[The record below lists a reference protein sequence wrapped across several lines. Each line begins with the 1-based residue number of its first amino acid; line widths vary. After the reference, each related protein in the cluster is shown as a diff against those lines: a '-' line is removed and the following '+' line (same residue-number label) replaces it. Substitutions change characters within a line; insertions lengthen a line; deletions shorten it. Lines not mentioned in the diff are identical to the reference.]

1 MSKPTS
7 IPDFMS
13 SLGAGVTEQIM
24 AKVLTDTAMA
34 VLVHGG
40 KRNGKVTLELTLDKM
55 SEDSDVGV
63 KVNAKLAYKM
73 PTQKGSKQ
81 EDETRESVFFMDPQ
95 KGLVDTPPKAKDDG
109 VNPSM
114 GSGLPAG
121 TGFQAS

>member
-1 MSKPTS
+1 MSKPTN

-63 KVNAKLAYKM
+63 KVNAKLAYKI
-73 PTQKGSKQ
+73 PTAKGSKQ
-81 EDETRESVFFMDPQ
+81 EDEVRESVFFIDPQ
-95 KGLVDTPPKAKDDG
+95 KGLVDTPPKTKKDDVHPSLDSAMPSG
-109 VNPSM
+109 V
-114 GSGLPAG
+114 
-121 TGFQAS
+121 GFHSS